1 MYKDK
6 VKYIS
11 IDQERSPSYLDTLEL
26 TAEIFKDKTHE
37 RLYYSALRKDSTIS
51 KLKGILD
58 VTDRKYHK
66 DYWKAY
72 HCNSTLFQEG
82 TKLIGSLCRKRWCQN
97 CNRIKTAEM
106 INGYQRPLQDLEATD
121 IFYLVTL
128 TAPTVEERQLKAEIG
143 KRYQGF
149 KRVKDRLRK
158 QGITIQGIRKL
169 EVTFTTEQKYHPHF
183 HLLIQGKENAELF
196 LKYWLDEFPTADRKG
211 QDIAPLKANGK
222 DLVEVF
228 KYAVKEFVKDET
240 TAYASHIIFQALAG
254 KRVFQSFGKIRK
266 VKEPK
271 EEKTEVEQCTFL
283 KPNLDIWYYQDKQI
297 DYVNAYGQIAI
308 DTKYITEQIKIKADE
323 SDKRKKRVFNDTR
336 QQETN

>member
-1 MYKDK
+1 MTKDK

-11 IDQERSPSYLDTLEL
+11 IDQESSPSYLDTLEL
-26 TAEIFKDKTHE
+26 TAEIFQDKTHE

-72 HCNSTLFQEG
+72 HCNSTLFQDG
-82 TKLIGSLCRKRWCQN
+82 TKLIGSLCRKRWCHN

-106 INGYQRPLQDLEATD
+106 INGYQKPLQELEAAD
-121 IFYLVTL
+121 LFYLVTL
-128 TAPTVEERQLKAEIG
+128 TAPTVEERQLKAEIV
-143 KRYQGF
+143 KRYQSW

-169 EVTFTTEQKYHPHF
+169 ECTLSKGKYHPHF
-183 HLLIQGKENAELF
+183 HLLIQGKAAAELF
-196 LKYWLDEFPTADRKG
+196 LKYWLEEFPTAKIVG
-211 QDIAPLKANGK
+211 QDIRPIQANGK

-240 TAYASHIIFQALAG
+240 TAYASHIIYQALKG

-283 KPNLDIWYYQDKQI
+283 KPKLDIWYYQDKEI
-297 DYVNAYGQIAI
+297 DYVNAYGEIAI

-323 SDKRKKRVFNDTR
+323 SSKRKERISNDTR